1 MEKLN
6 DNMQELT
13 NKLNKASHVMLAFH
27 FRSFFI
33 ASHKQSSYI
42 GAPFQALAHTQMEFI
57 VKFGT
62 TFKLQGLNFL
72 QNSGTPQMSFDGQ
85 LWIQSVTKTSLVCS
99 SNPSRSRG
107 ETNMQLFQVSYWGD
121 QQRVGCPTIVTSSI
135 SRVVLKEHRLLQ
147 CKHKGLSS
155 PVLPRLTLDNLCCC
169 FQGPNP
175 EFSTLSIARLR
186 NLAILTLRTLAPSF
200 TSLRL
205 LKLDSSRRMLSR
217 LLASKT
223 TLPWRESSDIPFK
236 ENDFKLELVRF
247 TVNSASR
254 NLMQSRDKDSR
265 LLQLAMNDWSC
276 NADAST
282 LCSLRDNKHRNR

>member
-1 MEKLN
+1 
-6 DNMQELT
+6 
-13 NKLNKASHVMLAFH
+13 
-27 FRSFFI
+27 
-33 ASHKQSSYI
+33 
-42 GAPFQALAHTQMEFI
+42 
-57 VKFGT
+57 
-62 TFKLQGLNFL
+62 
-72 QNSGTPQMSFDGQ
+72 
-85 LWIQSVTKTSLVCS
+85 
-99 SNPSRSRG
+99 
-107 ETNMQLFQVSYWGD
+107 
-121 QQRVGCPTIVTSSI
+121 
-135 SRVVLKEHRLLQ
+135 
-147 CKHKGLSS
+147 
-155 PVLPRLTLDNLCCC
+155 
-169 FQGPNP
+169 
-175 EFSTLSIARLR
+175 LSIARLR
-186 NLAILTLRTLAPSF
+186 NLAILTLRTLAPFF

-282 LCSLRDNKHRNR
+282 LCSLRDNKHRNRWARMGDSTLNLISVCQTSKLWRHLILAHLSNKFT